1 MIRSRGRNMRFLKI
15 DILIHRIIN
24 VRTILNRRTN
34 AKSIKVVQ
42 LKLERVGCLYKT
54 NQLL

>member
-1 MIRSRGRNMRFLKI
+1 MRFLKI

>member
-1 MIRSRGRNMRFLKI
+1 MIFFKI

-24 VRTILNRRTN
+24 VRTILKRRTN
-34 AKSIKVVQ
+34 TKSIKMVQ
-42 LKLERVGCLYKT
+42 LKLERIGCLYKT